1 MTVTINTASVRAFAT
16 ALMLGLVA
24 TAQSESL
31 DIKPGLWKKT
41 TKMETG
47 GRIVMDTTVD
57 VCMTTDDLDLNKTA
71 QKLAQVPSCRVTQ
84 QELTS
89 KLAKMSLRCEEMLT
103 ESTTEVRSRESVV
116 VTGTIRPNGS
126 SEITRSSETWTFV
139 KADCTK
145 N

>member
-1 MTVTINTASVRAFAT
+1 VTINTVSVRAFAT

-47 GRIVMDTTVD
+47 GRTVMETTID
-57 VCMTTDDLDLNKTA
+57 ACMTSDDLDLNKTA
-71 QKLAQVPSCRVTQ
+71 QKMAQSPSCRVAQ
-84 QELTS
+84 QELTP
-89 KLAKMSLRCEEMLT
+89 KRVKIVLQCKEMLV

-116 VTGTIRPNGS
+116 VTATMKPTGS
-126 SEITRSSETWTFV
+126 SEVTRTSESWTFL
-139 KADCTK
+139 KAGCTK
-145 N
+145 K

>member
-1 MTVTINTASVRAFAT
+1 MKINILSVRAFAS
-16 ALMLGLVA
+16 ALLLA
-24 TAQSESL
+24 LATTAQAQSL

-57 VCMTTDDLDLNKTA
+57 VCMTADDLDLNKTA
-71 QKLAQVPSCRVTQ
+71 QKLAQAPSCKVTQ

-89 KLAKMSLRCEEMLT
+89 KLAKMTLQCEGMLA
-103 ESTTEVRSRESVV
+103 ESTTEVRSRQSFVV
-116 VTGTIRPNGS
+116 IGTIKPTGS
-126 SEITRSSETWTFV
+126 SEVTGSSETWTFV